1 MARTNPNQSELP
13 KNPATMFAQWKDPG
27 LFLYWDKE
35 QEKNIELPSNFTFIV
50 LDELSTIKGW
60 NDPTSSGIYAN
71 EIRNIRSET
80 LTVKSFKGGLI
91 AEGTYGNIHDTIVA
105 SGGKYCASV
114 YIAYKDA
121 EGFKIGNIQFT
132 GSSLGAW
139 FEFRKENKIDL
150 YSKAVQLTGKTEAKK
165 GATKYYVPVFKLI
178 DVSQETDDIA
188 GKLQE
193 ELKAYHKEYF
203 SKTIPVELEK
213 ELDNAK
219 SEVEQQK
226 EIMDKHFAQNIPDDA
241 YVSKKDDGHLV
252 SATTPENDE
261 VPF

>member
-1 MARTNPNQSELP
+1 M
-13 KNPATMFAQWKDPG
+13 K
-27 LFLYWDKE
+27 
-35 QEKNIELPSNFTFIV
+35 
-50 LDELSTIKGW
+50 
-60 NDPTSSGIYAN
+60 
-71 EIRNIRSET
+71 SET

-114 YIAYKDA
+114 YIAYKDS

-132 GSSLGAW
+132 GSSLGGW
-139 FEFRKENKIDL
+139 FEFRKESKNDL

-219 SEVEQQK
+219 SEIEQQK
-226 EIMDKHFAQNIPDDA
+226 EIMDKHFTQHIPDDG
-241 YVSKKDDGHLV
+241 YITKKDDGHLV
-252 SATTPENDE
+252 SATTPENDT